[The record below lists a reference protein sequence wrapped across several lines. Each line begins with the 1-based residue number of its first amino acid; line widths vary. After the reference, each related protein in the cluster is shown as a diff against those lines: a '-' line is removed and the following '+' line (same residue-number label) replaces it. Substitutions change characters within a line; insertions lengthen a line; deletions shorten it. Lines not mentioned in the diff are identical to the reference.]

1 LKGIEP
7 LSGEFTLDWAV
18 LAVSL
23 FNTIILVWLGLAVLL
38 NAERRRLGV
47 WVVGCGLLAGGV
59 FFLGHSAVFGLG
71 FNLFGQSVALWW
83 QLSWIPVVA
92 LPFAW
97 YVIMLWYTGFWDE
110 ADTPLRLRH
119 RIWLPAAVLLTI
131 ATGILFIVANPLP
144 TFTRV
149 LFGDLYSAGSGES
162 PPMLF
167 LIFPL
172 NLVFCIG
179 LSLDVLRRPGPTGRV
194 MGDIAR
200 SRARPWLVAASIVLL
215 VVSLLIVWV
224 MAVLLLGS
232 GDIFHVDMAV
242 PLAWLDLCI
251 ASLIGLAV
259 VLTGQAIVSYEVF
272 TGKTLPRRGL
282 RRYWQQ
288 TIGLAAGYATLL
300 GWSITMQFRPIFSL
314 LLATIMM
321 TVFYAGI
328 SWRSYVER
336 ERYMQQLRPLV
347 VSQRLYDQLLRSST
361 ALPADVDVET
371 PFNGLCEDVLE
382 TQVAYLA
389 ALGPLSPFTGPPL
402 SYPKK
407 FEVAFPSLVEIKER
421 FESPEVIWLALD
433 PEQYGGANIAV
444 PLWSELGLI
453 GVLFL
458 GEKRDGGLY
467 TQEEIEIARTIGER
481 LIDVWA
487 SAEMAG
493 RLMMLQRQRL
503 AESQV
508 IDQQTRRVLHDE
520 LLPRLHTAM
529 LALRSEQLEGETA
542 KSRAIETLGEV
553 HRQIADM
560 LREMRST
567 TAPEVA
573 TLGLIGA
580 LRQVVEEDFPHSF
593 DSVTWKV
600 GEDVEQQIGRIP
612 PLISEVLYYAGREAI
627 RNAVKHGRGA
637 DEGVELHLRVVID
650 CKEGLEILIEDDGQ
664 GIVEKD
670 SDQRSGGQGLAF
682 HGTMMAVIGG
692 SLSIESAPGIFTRVV
707 LSLPRDAW

>member
-1 LKGIEP
+1 MT
-7 LSGEFTLDWAV
+7 GEFALDWAV

-47 WVVGCGLLAGGV
+47 WVVGCGLLTGGV
-59 FFLGHSAVFGLG
+59 FFLGHSAIFGLG

-83 QLSWIPVVA
+83 QLSWIPIVA

-97 YVIMLWYTGFWDE
+97 YVIMLWYSGYWDE
-110 ADTPLRLRH
+110 IDAPLHSRH
-119 RIWLPAAVLLTI
+119 RFWLPVAVLLAV
-131 ATGILFIVANPLP
+131 ATGVIFIFSNPLP
-144 TFTRV
+144 TFTRA
-149 LFGDLYSAGSGES
+149 LLGSRYSAGYVDS
-162 PPMLF
+162 PPML
-167 LIFPL
+167 LLVYPV
-172 NLVFCIG
+172 NLVLCIG

-200 SRARPWLVAASIVLL
+200 RRARPWLAAASIVLL
-215 VVSLLIVWV
+215 IVSLIVVWV
-224 MAVLLLGS
+224 MAVLLLGI
-232 GDIFHVDMAV
+232 GADIFRVDMAV
-242 PLAWLDLCI
+242 PLAWLDFCI
-251 ASLIGLAV
+251 ASLIGVAV
-259 VLTGQAIVSYEVF
+259 ILTGQAIVSYEVF
-272 TGKTLPRRGL
+272 TGKSLPRRGL

-288 TIGLAAGYATLL
+288 TIVIAAGYATLL
-300 GWSITMQFRPIFSL
+300 GLSITMQLRPIFSL
-314 LLATIMM
+314 LLATILM

-347 VSQRLYDQLLRSST
+347 VSQRLYDQLLRSSPT
-361 ALPADVDVET
+361 LSADVDVET

-382 TQVAYLA
+382 ARVAYLA

-402 SYPKK
+402 SYPKRS
-407 FEVAFPSLVEIKER
+407 EVVFPSLMEIKER
-421 FESPEVIWLALD
+421 FKTPDVIWLALD
-433 PEQYGGANIAV
+433 PNQYGDANIAV

-458 GEKRDGGLY
+458 GAKHDGGLY

-487 SAEMAG
+487 SAEMAS

-508 IDQQTRRVLHDE
+508 IDQQTRRILHDE
-520 LLPRLHTAM
+520 ILPHLHTAM
-529 LALRSEQLEGETA
+529 LTLRNEQIDGEAA
-542 KSRAIETLGEV
+542 KSQSIEVLGEV

-560 LREMRST
+560 LHDMRST

-573 TLGLIGA
+573 TMGLIGA
-580 LRQVVEEDFPHSF
+580 LQREVDREFQDAF
-593 DSVTWKV
+593 DSVAWEL
-600 GEDVEQQIGRIP
+600 GGDVESEVTNIP
-612 PLISEVLYYAGREAI
+612 PLISEVLYFAGREAI
-627 RNAVKHGRGA
+627 RNAAKHGRGF
-637 DEGVELHLRVVID
+637 ERKGELNLRVAID
-650 CKEGLEILIEDDGQ
+650 CSDGLEISIEDDGKGFVDMDANQ
-664 GIVEKD
+664 KG
-670 SDQRSGGQGLAF
+670 SGQGLAF

>member
-1 LKGIEP
+1 MT
-7 LSGEFTLDWAV
+7 GEFALDWAV

-47 WVVGCGLLAGGV
+47 WVVGCGLLTGGV
-59 FFLGHSAVFGLG
+59 FFLGHSAIFGLG

-97 YVIMLWYTGFWDE
+97 YVIMLWYTGYWDE
-110 ADTPLRLRH
+110 IDTPLHNRH
-119 RIWLPAAVLLTI
+119 RFWLPVTVLLTV
-131 ATGILFIVANPLP
+131 ATGVIFIFANPLP
-144 TFTRV
+144 TFSHA
-149 LFGDLYSAGSGES
+149 LFGNRYTAGYVDS
-162 PPMLF
+162 PPML
-167 LIFPL
+167 LLVYPV
-172 NLVFCIG
+172 NLVLCIG

-194 MGDIAR
+194 MGAIAR
-200 SRARPWLVAASIVLL
+200 SRARPWLAAASIVLL
-215 VVSLLIVWV
+215 IVSLIVVWV
-224 MAVLLLGS
+224 MAVLLLGIG
-232 GDIFHVDMAV
+232 GDIFRVDMAV
-242 PLAWLDLCI
+242 PLAWLDFCI

-272 TGKTLPRRGL
+272 TGKILPRRGL

-361 ALPADVDVET
+361 TLSTDIDVET
-371 PFNGLCEDVLE
+371 PFNGLCEDVLDVS
-382 TQVAYLA
+382 VAYLA

-402 SYPKK
+402 CYPTQS
-407 FEVAFPSLVEIKER
+407 EVIFPSLMEIKGH
-421 FESPEVIWLALD
+421 FNSPEVIWLPLD
-433 PEQYGGANIAV
+433 PDQYGGANIAV

-458 GEKRDGGLY
+458 GAKRDGGLY

-487 SAEMAG
+487 SAEMAS

-529 LALRSEQLEGETA
+529 LTLRSEQIDGETA

-567 TAPEVA
+567 TAPEVSRM
-573 TLGLIGA
+573 GLIGA
-580 LRQVVEEDFPHSF
+580 LRRVLDDEFQDEF
-593 DSVTWKV
+593 DHVTWNIG
-600 GEDVEQQIGRIP
+600 GEVETEVANIP
-612 PLISEVLYYAGREAI
+612 GLISEVLYFAGREAI
-627 RNAVKHGRGA
+627 RNAAKHGRGP
-637 DEGVELHLRVVID
+637 DGEGELNLHVIIAYTD
-650 CKEGLEILIEDDGQ
+650 GLEISIEDDGA
-664 GIVEKD
+664 GIVEMD
-670 SDQRSGGQGLAF
+670 SDQKGSGQGLAF
-682 HGTMMAVIGG
+682 HGTMMAVVGG

>member
-1 LKGIEP
+1 MT
-7 LSGEFTLDWAV
+7 GEFALDWVV

-23 FNTIILVWLGLAVLL
+23 FNTITLVWLGLAVLL

-47 WVVGCGLLAGGV
+47 WVVGCGLLIGGV
-59 FFLGHSAVFGLG
+59 FFMGHSAIFGLD
-71 FNLFGQSVALWW
+71 FILFGQSVALWW
-83 QLSWIPVVA
+83 QLIWIPVVA

-97 YVIMLWYTGFWDE
+97 YIIMLWYTGFWDD
-110 ADTPLRLRH
+110 ADTPLRRRH
-119 RIWLPAAVLLTI
+119 RIWLPFAVLLTI
-131 ATGILFIVANPLP
+131 ATGILFIFANPLP

-149 LFGDLYSAGSGES
+149 LFSNRYSLGSIAS
-162 PPMLF
+162 PPVLF
-167 LIFPL
+167 LIFPV
-172 NLVFCIG
+172 NLIFCIG
-179 LSLDVLRRPGPTGRV
+179 LSLDVLRRPGPSGRV
-194 MGDIAR
+194 MGEIAR
-200 SRARPWLVAASIVLL
+200 RRARPWLVAASIVLL
-215 VVSLLIVWV
+215 IVSLIVVWV
-224 MAVLLLGS
+224 MAVFLLGI
-232 GDIFHVDMAV
+232 GADIFRMDMVV
-242 PLAWLDLCI
+242 PFAWLDFCI
-251 ASLIGLAV
+251 ASLISVAV

-272 TGKTLPRRGL
+272 TGKSLPRRGL

-288 TIGLAAGYATLL
+288 TIVMAAGYATLL

-314 LLATIMM
+314 LLATILM

-347 VSQRLYDQLLRSST
+347 VSQRLYDQLLRSSPT
-361 ALPADVDVET
+361 LSADVDIET

-382 TQVAYLA
+382 ARVAYLA

-402 SYPKK
+402 SYPKQS
-407 FEVAFPSLVEIKER
+407 EVVFPSLMEIKEH
-421 FESPEVIWLALD
+421 FKTPDVIWLALD
-433 PEQYGGANIAV
+433 PSQYGGANIAV

-487 SAEMAG
+487 SAEMAS

-503 AESQV
+503 TESQV
-508 IDQQTRRVLHDE
+508 IDQQTRRILHDE
-520 LLPRLHTAM
+520 ILTRLHTAM
-529 LALRSEQLEGETA
+529 LRLRNEQIDGEAA
-542 KSRAIETLGEV
+542 KSRSIETLGEV

-573 TLGLIGA
+573 TMGLIGA
-580 LRQVVEEDFPHSF
+580 LQREVDREFKDAF
-593 DSVTWKV
+593 DHVDWEV
-600 GEDVEQQIGRIP
+600 GGDVESEVTNIP
-612 PLISEVLYYAGREAI
+612 PLISEVLYFAGREAI
-627 RNAVKHGRGA
+627 RNAAKHGRGP
-637 DEGVELHLRVVID
+637 DGKGVLNLHVVVD
-650 CKEGLEILIEDDGQ
+650 CSDGLEISIEDDGK
-664 GIVEKD
+664 GFVDVD
-670 SDQRSGGQGLAF
+670 SDQKGSGQGLAF

-692 SLSIESAPGIFTRVV
+692 ALSIESVPGIFTRVV

>member
-1 LKGIEP
+1 MT
-7 LSGEFTLDWAV
+7 GEFALDWAV

-47 WVVGCGLLAGGV
+47 WVVGCGLLTGGV
-59 FFLGHSAVFGLG
+59 FFLGHSAIFGLG

-92 LPFAW
+92 LPFVW
-97 YVIMLWYTGFWDE
+97 YVIMLWYTGFWDDV
-110 ADTPLRLRH
+110 DTPLRLRH
-119 RIWLPAAVLLTI
+119 RIWLPAAVLLTV
-131 ATGILFIVANPLP
+131 ATGVLFIVANPLP
-144 TFTRV
+144 TFTRA
-149 LFGDLYSAGSGES
+149 LFGSLYTLGSVDS

-167 LIFPL
+167 LIYPL
-172 NLVFCIG
+172 NLVFSIG

-200 SRARPWLVAASIVLL
+200 SRARPWLVAASVVLL
-215 VVSLLIVWV
+215 IVSLLVVWV

-232 GDIFHVDMAV
+232 GDIFRADMAV

-251 ASLIGLAV
+251 ASLIGVAV

-347 VSQRLYDQLLRSST
+347 VSQRLYDQLLRPST

-382 TQVAYLA
+382 AQVAYLA

-402 SYPKK
+402 RYPQDSD
-407 FEVAFPSLVEIKER
+407 VVFPSLVEIKER
-421 FESPEVIWLALD
+421 FKTPEVIWLALD
-433 PEQYGGANIAV
+433 PHQYGGANIAV

-458 GEKRDGGLY
+458 GAKRDGGLY

-487 SAEMAG
+487 SAEMAS

-529 LALRSEQLEGETA
+529 LALRGAQIDGETA
-542 KSRAIETLGEV
+542 KMRAIETLGEV
-553 HRQIADM
+553 HRQVADM

-573 TLGLIGA
+573 AMGLIGA
-580 LRQVVEEDFPHSF
+580 LRRVVEEDLPQAF
-593 DSVTWKV
+593 DGVTWEIEE
-600 GEDVEQQIGRIP
+600 GVESEIAGIP
-612 PLISEVLYYAGREAI
+612 ALISEVLYYAGREVI
-627 RNAVKHGRGA
+627 RNAAKHGRRA
-637 DEGVELHLRVVID
+637 EKGVELHLRVFVACTD
-650 CKEGLEILIEDDGQ
+650 GLEILVEDDGR
-664 GIVEKD
+664 GIVEVD

-707 LSLPRDAW
+707 LSLPSDAW